1 MREFTKLYLDN
12 EIDRRSF
19 MSRLAKIGLAAPAAS
34 GFARSV
40 AAQTAASP
48 PGSGRILTN
57 MTGGELMA
65 EFLLDWKVRYV
76 FGLGGS
82 EEVGF
87 LDALVDRLALN
98 YVQGIHEGAVMTMAD
113 GYSRASG
120 DTPIMNFHSVAG
132 TTYSMGQMVNAYKD
146 GVPLVVTVGRQS
158 TKIRGTNAFLESP
171 NLHELPAEYTRWSWD
186 VLNGATIPE
195 VLRRAFVLAQ
205 VPMGGPTFLT
215 FSKDM
220 WEETVP
226 RAEIIPRNR
235 STLDLDVAPNP
246 DQVKRIAD
254 MLIEADYPVITVGRE
269 LARYGGA
276 DEVMELAELIGAPVF
291 QDVYSSR
298 MPMVYPSTHP
308 HYSGMFDFDPD
319 YGDDYDLFWSLG
331 GRMFSLGA
339 IPPKPVIA
347 RDVKVIHSGFDTS
360 EIARN
365 YPADLAVMANVRMT
379 AAAVVDEL
387 KRRDL
392 PSTKILDRTRRT
404 ERYHR
409 ERRERLDAKAQR
421 RWDESPISSDRLTVE
436 LNRVLD
442 PDAIIVS
449 ELVTSEFYLT
459 HHLDIDHR
467 RAARRT
473 NLAGSAGVLGWG
485 LGAAV
490 GAKIAQPDRQVVA
503 LVGDGCVHFGP
514 QSMWTASRYEVPVG
528 FVVWNNGQ
536 YQANRRY
543 LHNYGRRAAA
553 TGKYIGAFLGAPE
566 IDNVS
571 LAKAYGVEGERVE
584 DPAKLSTALGRMRDV
599 LAEGR
604 AYLLDVKI
612 AREFGGKQSTWYDF
626 FSVAKKQS
634 RQS

>member
-1 MREFTKLYLDN
+1 MRESTKLYLDN
-12 EIDRRSF
+12 KIGRRGF
-19 MSRLAKIGLAAPAAS
+19 VSRLAKIGLAGAAAS
-34 GFARSV
+34 SFARSIAV
-40 AAQTAASP
+40 EAAPTP
-48 PGSGRILTN
+48 EGSGRVLTN
-57 MTGGELMA
+57 LTGGELMA
-65 EFLLDWKVRYV
+65 EFLLDWNVRYV

-87 LDALVDRLALN
+87 LDALVDRLDLH
-98 YVQGIHEGAVMTMAD
+98 YVQGIHEGSVMTMAD

-120 DTPIMNFHSVAG
+120 DTPILNFHSVAG
-132 TTYSMGQMVNAYKD
+132 TTYSLGQMVNAYKD

-158 TKIRGTNAFLESP
+158 TRIRGTNAFLESP

-186 VLNGATIPE
+186 VMNGSTIPE

-205 VPMGGPTFLT
+205 VPIGGPTFLT
-215 FSKDM
+215 FSKDL

-226 RAEIIPRNR
+226 RAEILPRSR

-246 DQVKRIAD
+246 DQVQRIAD
-254 MLIEADYPVITVGRE
+254 MLIEADYPVIAVGRE

-276 DEVMELAELIGAPVF
+276 DEVMKLAELVGAPVF

-308 HYSGMFDFDPD
+308 HYSGMFAFDPD
-319 YGDDYDLFWSLG
+319 YGRDYDLFWSLG

-339 IPPKPVIA
+339 VPPEPVVA
-347 RDVKVIHSGFDTS
+347 RDVKVIHSGFDTT

-365 YPADLAVMANVRMT
+365 YPADVAVLANVKMT
-379 AAAVVDEL
+379 ARAVAEEL
-387 KRRDL
+387 QRRSL

-404 ERYHR
+404 ERYHH
-409 ERRERLDAKAQR
+409 ERRERLKSRAER
-421 RWDESPISSDRLTVE
+421 RWQDSPISSERLTLE

-442 PDAIIVS
+442 PDAIVVS
-449 ELVTSEFYLT
+449 ELVTSEFYLPDY
-459 HHLDIDHR
+459 LEIDHR
-467 RAARRT
+467 KAERRT

-490 GAKIAQPDRQVVA
+490 GAKIAKPDRQVVA
-503 LVGDGCVHFGP
+503 LVGDGCVQFGP
-514 QSMWTASRYEVPVG
+514 QAMWTAARYEVPVG

-543 LHNYGRRAAA
+543 LHDYGRRAAA
-553 TGKYIGAFLGAPE
+553 TGKYIGVTLGAPQ
-566 IDNVS
+566 IDNVA

-584 DPAKLSTALGRMRDV
+584 DPAKLGAALERMRDV
-599 LAEGR
+599 LGEGR
-604 AYLLDVKI
+604 AYLVDVKI
-612 AREFGGKQSTWYDF
+612 AREFGGKESTWYDF
-626 FSVAKKQS
+626 FSVAKGEPRRS
-634 RQS
+634 